1 MDCQLA
7 HAYDNRPGMKKTT
20 IQYSVL
26 TLLFTLALALSGCSS
41 DKAASDPERLAAL
54 EVEVKA
60 LKLEA
65 QAREATFKKELA
77 MIGKSLESIRTLI
90 EVEKHRADAL
100 DTPKPAPQTEGE
112 KRDDELDTKARS
124 FVNENLDRLLDITKK
139 LLDKMEKELDEQ
151 MQRNQPEPEG
161 DKI

>member
-7 HAYDNRPGMKKTT
+7 HAYGNRSGMKKTT
-20 IQYSVL
+20 IQYTVL
-26 TLLFTLALALSGCSS
+26 SLLFALALVLPGCSS
-41 DKAASDPERLAAL
+41 DKVSSDPERLATL
-54 EVEVKA
+54 EAEVKA

-65 QAREATFKKELA
+65 QAREVTFKKELA
-77 MIGKSLESIRTLI
+77 MLGKSLEGIRTLI

-100 DTPKPAPQTEGE
+100 DTPKPAPFTEGE
-112 KRDDELDTKARS
+112 KLDDELDMKAKS

-139 LLDKMEKELDEQ
+139 LLDKMEMELDEQ
-151 MQRNQPEPEG
+151 MQRNLPEPEG